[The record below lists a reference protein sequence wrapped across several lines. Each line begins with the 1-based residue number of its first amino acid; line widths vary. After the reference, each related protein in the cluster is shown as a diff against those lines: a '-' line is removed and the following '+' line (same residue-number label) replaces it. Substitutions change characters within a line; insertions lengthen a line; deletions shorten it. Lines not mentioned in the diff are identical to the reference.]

1 VPTETTNH
9 VETRKR
15 LLERQAELS
24 ARRQRLLADKR
35 READPLSTDA
45 PDRAIQ
51 QENDQVVDSIEAT
64 IEAEATAIVGALRRL
79 DEGSYGVCGTCG
91 AEISP
96 RRLDAVPYAELC
108 QSCAAQA
115 NS

>member
-1 VPTETTNH
+1 VLSESKGFAR
-9 VETRKR
+9 TR
-15 LLERQAELS
+15 E
-24 ARRQRLLADKR
+24 RLLARQVELGAR
-35 READPLSTDA
+35 REQLIADRRRLADPLSADA

-51 QENDQVVDSIEAT
+51 QENDEVIDSIEASVET
-64 IEAEATAIVGALRRL
+64 EALAIVGALRRL
-79 DEGSYGVCGTCG
+79 DEGSYGVCETCG

-96 RRLDAVPYAELC
+96 KRLEVVPYAQLC